1 MLKVSN
7 KSNNKRIEVLCSQI
21 NSLYEKADF
30 WKDVMKHRDLFYLS
44 NISGMTLYDLFNAS
58 KTEVNIM
65 VFKSKNPFTKSNGYT
80 TPSDPNSVYLNSRKF
95 NRSDASIAATIVHET
110 VHCLDNSTD
119 PRHYFGH
126 GDNND
131 SPEKDGCA
139 PQFLADLAYK
149 HLSCGIESQKLNQT
163 EKYII

>member
-1 MLKVSN
+1 MMKVIC
-7 KSNNKRIEVLCSQI
+7 KSTNKRIEVICSQI
-21 NSLYEKADF
+21 NALYAKADF
-30 WKDVMKHRDLFYLS
+30 WKDVMRHTELFYLA
-44 NISGMTLYDLFNAS
+44 NISGMTLYELFNSS
-58 KTEVNIM
+58 KIEVNIM

-80 TPSDPNSVYLNSRKF
+80 SPNDPNSVFLNSRKF

-119 PRHYFGH
+119 PRYYFGH
-126 GDNND
+126 GDNYD

-149 HLSCGIESQKLNQT
+149 YLSCGLESEKLNQSQ
-163 EKYII
+163 KYIV